1 MSDGRPGS
9 PCAQLRDHDAP
20 RPLRRPMTPAARR
33 FPPPWSV
40 DEADSKLDRR
50 FFIVCD
56 ANGLALAYIYF
67 EDEPGRP
74 SGGQAAHQGRSAA
87 DGGQLRQGR
96 PLADGPAP
104 PQKWAYVDSRSQA
117 RRGLLA
123 VQSAL
128 SQRAAASALSSGR
141 VLNAIAA
148 SGAALCTA
156 LITAS
161 NIDRLWGGRRMPA
174 PITTQS

>member
-1 MSDGRPGS
+1 MPTGWRSRTSISRMSRDGRV
-9 PCAQLRDHDAP
+9 AAK
-20 RPLRRPMTPAARR
+20 PLTKDEARR
-33 FPPPWSV
+33 MAVNFAKDDP
-40 DEADSKLDRR
+40 DR
-50 FFIVCD
+50 
-56 ANGLALAYIYF
+56 
-67 EDEPGRP
+67 
-74 SGGQAAHQGRSAA
+74 
-87 DGGQLRQGR
+87 
-96 PLADGPAP
+96 PAP

-123 VQSAL
+123 VQSAF

-161 NIDRLWGGRRMPA
+161 NIDRLWDSRRMPA

>member
-1 MSDGRPGS
+1 MPS
-9 PCAQLRDHDAP
+9 P
-20 RPLRRPMTPAARR
+20 RR
-33 FPPPWSV
+33 FPPPGPSRKT
-40 DEADSKLDRR
+40 DAC
-50 FFIVCD
+50 FIVRD
-56 ANGLALAYIYF
+56 ANGQALAYVYF
-67 EDEPGRP
+67 EEEPGR
-74 SGGQAAHQGRSAA
+74 RSAA
-87 DGGQLRQGR
+87 QVLTRDE
-96 PLADGPAP
+96 
-104 PQKWAYVDSRSQA
+104 A
-117 RRGLLA
+117 RRIAAKWRSCRSCCACGSGRRWKLRLA

>member
-1 MSDGRPGS
+1 MGHRGIRGRRVVPGTDQS
-9 PCAQLRDHDAP
+9 TV
-20 RPLRRPMTPAARR
+20 PLTR
-33 FPPPWSV
+33 
-40 DEADSKLDRR
+40 
-50 FFIVCD
+50 
-56 ANGLALAYIYF
+56 
-67 EDEPGRP
+67 
-74 SGGQAAHQGRSAA
+74 
-87 DGGQLRQGR
+87 
-96 PLADGPAP
+96 
-104 PQKWAYVDSRSQA
+104 RSQMG
-117 RRGLLA
+117 RRWKLCLV

>member
-1 MSDGRPGS
+1 MLPVRSADHQRDSRDKVAFLPHGPGGGRTTV
-9 PCAQLRDHDAP
+9 R
-20 RPLRRPMTPAARR
+20 RRPRAAVAMAVESHKTPEAARGG
-33 FPPPWSV
+33 V
-40 DEADSKLDRR
+40 DGSY
-50 FFIVCD
+50 
-56 ANGLALAYIYF
+56 AL
-67 EDEPGRP
+67 
-74 SGGQAAHQGRSAA
+74 
-87 DGGQLRQGR
+87 L
-96 PLADGPAP
+96 
-104 PQKWAYVDSRSQA
+104 
-117 RRGLLA
+117 
-123 VQSAL
+123 VQSAC

>member
-1 MSDGRPGS
+1 MFHSVNERNAFRRMLTEGARRALAR
-9 PCAQLRDHDAP
+9 CEAIFRAQETNKRM
-20 RPLRRPMTPAARR
+20 RPAARC
-33 FPPPWSV
+33 
-40 DEADSKLDRR
+40 A
-50 FFIVCD
+50 
-56 ANGLALAYIYF
+56 ALAYQSCSATG
-67 EDEPGRP
+67 EAHRRALEAGAQHHRPAAGALNHAGGCRLGRRWKLCV
-74 SGGQAAHQGRSAA
+74 SVHSAF
-87 DGGQLRQGR
+87 
-96 PLADGPAP
+96 
-104 PQKWAYVDSRSQA
+104 
-117 RRGLLA
+117 
-123 VQSAL
+123 